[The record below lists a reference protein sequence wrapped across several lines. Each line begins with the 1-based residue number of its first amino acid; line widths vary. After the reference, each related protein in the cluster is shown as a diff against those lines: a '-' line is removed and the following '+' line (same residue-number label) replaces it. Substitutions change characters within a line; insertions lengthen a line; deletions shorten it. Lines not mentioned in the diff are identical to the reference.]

1 MNLPDHKTKIVCT
14 IGPASSS
21 EEMLRE
27 LIFAGMNVAR
37 INFSHG
43 SFEDH
48 SKVIRLIKK
57 LCDELNVVVSV
68 MADLPGP
75 KIRVG
80 EIKDSPIN
88 LQKGDKVKLTTDRI
102 VGSKDL
108 IPVDFDKL
116 PYCIA
121 KKSDVYF
128 NDGFIQMRCSGI
140 CSNEAECEVIVG
152 GQLSSHKGVNL
163 PGIDLLLD
171 PVTEK
176 DLEILDFALEE
187 GVNCFS
193 VSFIEQGSD
202 IQKIRDH
209 AAKKGRSVFLVAK
222 IERGHSVGNI
232 DDIMEATDALMIARG
247 DLGVEIPIEEV
258 PIVQK
263 ELIHKANLRGIPVIT
278 ATHMLESMTD
288 NVRPTRAEATD
299 VANAILDGTD
309 AIMLSGETAVGKY
322 PVEAVHT
329 MVKIAKETEAWRD
342 STGRGM
348 SLIRNAIGETEMG
361 ISDVISLQVY
371 DAIRKLS
378 IEFVVTPTYS
388 GATPRR
394 ISRFKPENWII
405 AMSHLELT
413 CEQLAYSY
421 GVYPLHVSDNS
432 EDLEK
437 KVLGALL
444 SRGIGKSGDTI
455 VLTQGYSGGTN
466 LLKIIEI
473 EHLVE

>member
-1 MNLPDHKTKIVCT
+1 MSSMKLPDHKTKIVCT

-27 LIFAGMNVAR
+27 LILNGMNVAR

-43 SFEDH
+43 SFESH
-48 SKVIRLIKK
+48 GKVIRTIKK
-57 LCDELNVVVSV
+57 LCKELDVVVSI

-80 EIKDSPIN
+80 QLQDEPLN
-88 LQKGDKVKLTTDRI
+88 LQKGDKVKLTTDKI
-102 VGSKDL
+102 TGSGDL

-121 KKSDVYF
+121 KTSNVYF
-128 NDGFIQMRCSGI
+128 NDGFIQMRCSGV
-140 CSNEAECEVIVG
+140 CGNEAECEVVVG

-176 DLEILDFALEE
+176 DLEIVDFALGE

-193 VSFIEQGSD
+193 VSFVERGSD
-202 IQKIRDH
+202 IRKVRDH

-222 IERGHSVGNI
+222 IERSQTLNNI
-232 DDIMEATDALMIARG
+232 DDIMDETDGLMVARG
-247 DLGVEIPIEEV
+247 DLGVEIPIEKV

-278 ATHMLESMTD
+278 ATHMLESMTE
-288 NVRPTRAEATD
+288 NIRPTRAEATD

-309 AIMLSGETAVGKY
+309 AVMLSGETAVGKY
-322 PVEAVHT
+322 PIETVRT
-329 MVKIAKETEAWRD
+329 MVSIAKKTEMWRT
-342 STGRGM
+342 STGFG
-348 SLIRNAIGETEMG
+348 LDIIRKGIDETTMN
-361 ISDVISLQVY
+361 ISDVISLQVHE
-371 DAIRKLS
+371 AIRKLP
-378 IEFVVTPTYS
+378 IKYVVVPTYS
-388 GATPRR
+388 GGTPRR
-394 ISRFKPENWII
+394 ISRFKPDEWIV
-405 AMSHLELT
+405 AMSHLDLT

-421 GVYPLHVSDNS
+421 GVYPVKVTDESV
-432 EDLEK
+432 ELEK
-437 KVLGALL
+437 KVNRSLR
-444 SRGIGKSGDTI
+444 SKGIGNPGDMI
-455 VLTQGYSGGTN
+455 VLTQGHAGGTN
-466 LLKIIEI
+466 LLKIIE
-473 EHLVE
+473 LA